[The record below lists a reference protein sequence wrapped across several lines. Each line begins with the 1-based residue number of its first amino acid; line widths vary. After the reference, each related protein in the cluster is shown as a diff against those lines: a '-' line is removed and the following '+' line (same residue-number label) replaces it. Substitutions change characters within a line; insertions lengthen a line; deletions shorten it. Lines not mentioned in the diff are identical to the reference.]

1 MCNTVLMFQQY
12 LQMDYCDN
20 CIININ
26 GCELQHVKK
35 TNKQKINNDGHIKN
49 KYKFS
54 SICNKKYKWMIG

>member
-54 SICNKKYKWMIG
+54 